1 MCLCSFHFAV
11 KWIVDFLSRYSWTT
25 ILQSWSRYP
34 SKRHNQNHGSLCALV
49 YSLCL
54 TTFSSGSPSFLLF
67 FAVYKSFLFS
77 FFVPPTHYSPFRVS
91 VICCFAGIIALLLL
105 PSLAKN
111 TYLSENALIPGI
123 LPFSLFLFTATLLM
137 HTRCCFW
144 RVCLSGGRTPRS
156 LQTAYCRYFII
167 KCIVLFS
174 ACFVEYKSSDE
185 ATYQYC

>member
-1 MCLCSFHFAV
+1 VRLGVFLVSHHILFRFTILSPSCCSLNPSFH
-11 KWIVDFLSRYSWTT
+11 
-25 ILQSWSRYP
+25 P
-34 SKRHNQNHGSLCALV
+34 
-49 YSLCL
+49 
-54 TTFSSGSPSFLLF
+54 
-67 FAVYKSFLFS
+67 FS
-77 FFVPPTHYSPFRVS
+77 FPKLTIHHFPVS
-91 VICCFAGIIALLLL
+91 VLCCSAGIITLLLL